1 MQGMAHVDWLL
12 RLLEISY
19 VLVWHLFF
27 MMCLNAAENWQPPT
41 MPFVMFADVERC

>member
-1 MQGMAHVDWLL
+1 MQRMAHVDWLL
-12 RLLEISY
+12 RLLEISC

-41 MPFVMFADVERC
+41 MPFVMFADV